1 MEIVGKIGA
10 TGNID
15 LNGALFKTCLEEEA
29 ISRNSTFELNL
40 HEFFLTSNQ
49 VEYLGKAMLKLS
61 KERKKE
67 ERKQFAK
74 EQRDQAMI
82 AVIIVEKEGVKEN
95 TRQFETI
102 QKSLQGN
109 GGRQIRVNTEG
120 KIEIH
125 TVTVKATS
133 AVQTNVKR
141 NYKVHGFSRITVMS
155 DGVEVSDEIL
165 GSSPTKNLTTSPP
178 ESSPPM
184 EANNGAN
191 LSSMMAPTETTS
203 STMEPSSSASS
214 SATSAISTTITPE
227 SSSTTSRFSE
237 KSTPTMVSAEAHP
250 STSTSMATAPTINK
264 INKTRVSIK
273 RKRKCTLRNTRGNKR
288 SRTSISDGI
297 STRAKRKLTH
307 DETDSQ
313 LKIKRKRENTNQ
325 NLTPIQSPP
334 KVTTETPLPV
344 LDKNTP
350 ARDSDSEDDRLVI
363 DLNSEDENERK
374 MYSLA
379 KAIAE
384 ELEVSHLLRERPEI
398 EGEAIE
404 KLREKVDFM
413 QKEVNILQGRKK
425 RKITEN

>member
-1 MEIVGKIGA
+1 MEIVGKIRA

-95 TRQFETI
+95 TRQFKTI

-133 AVQTNVKR
+133 DVQDNVKR

-155 DGVEVSDEIL
+155 DGVQVSDEIL

-227 SSSTTSRFSE
+227 SSSTTSRFSA
-237 KSTPTMVSAEAHP
+237 PTMVSAEAHP
-250 STSTSMATAPTINK
+250 STSTFMATAPTINK

-288 SRTSISDGI
+288 SRTSIPDGI

-313 LKIKRKRENTNQ
+313 PKIKRKRQNTNQ

-334 KVTTETPLPV
+334 KSTTETPLPV

-350 ARDSDSEDDRLVI
+350 ARDSDSEDDRLVM
-363 DLNSEDENERK
+363 DLNSEDENEEK

-379 KAIAE
+379 QAIAD
-384 ELEVSHLLRERPEI
+384 ELEGSHLLRERPVI

-404 KLREKVDFM
+404 KLREKVDSM
-413 QKEVNILQGRKK
+413 QEEVNKLQGKK
-425 RKITEN
+425 KER

>member
-29 ISRNSTFELNL
+29 RSRNSTFEINL

-95 TRQFETI
+95 TRQFKTI

-133 AVQTNVKR
+133 DVEDNVKR

-155 DGVEVSDEIL
+155 DGVQVSDEIL
-165 GSSPTKNLTTSPP
+165 GSSPSKNLTTSPP

-227 SSSTTSRFSE
+227 SSSTTSRFSA
-237 KSTPTMVSAEAHP
+237 PTMVSAEAHP

-313 LKIKRKRENTNQ
+313 LKIKRKRQNTNQ

-334 KVTTETPLPV
+334 KSTTETPLPV

-350 ARDSDSEDDRLVI
+350 ARDSDSEDDRLVM
-363 DLNSEDENERK
+363 DLNSKDENEEK

-379 KAIAE
+379 KAIAD
-384 ELEVSHLLRERPEI
+384 ELEGSHLLRERPVI

-404 KLREKVDFM
+404 KLREKVDSM
-413 QKEVNILQGRKK
+413 QEEVNKLQGKKK